1 MANTKY
7 KARKFQE
14 CTIDKVI
21 SEIFDPKR
29 KGPRRFLVAD
39 EVGLGKTIIAKHVI
53 DSLRG
58 GSGRKVI
65 IYVSSSLDITKQNR
79 TKLAENQ
86 DTEIV
91 SADRI
96 NLIFE
101 KKDLDRGIQI
111 ITMTPGT
118 SLSVERSLG
127 SAAERRAMAFLV
139 QKYYQI
145 GYYRMAAI
153 FKGGCK
159 SKNFYQSLKCSQKP
173 FEKLEL
179 ERAIVKGWKEIRL
192 KSGLSFVDALYDK
205 VLDEDSI
212 RELIREMRRGMA
224 TAILKY
230 LKPELIIFDEFQKF
244 RELTD
249 IHDDG
254 SIIHDLSKILLKPET
269 PTLLLSAT
277 PYRLYTGNAVTIGS
291 NETTGH
297 YQDLVRTFSF
307 LTGKPTEAEALVK
320 DIEKYGF
327 MTLKL
332 TKSNLKG
339 LLDTKEVI
347 ESKVMKYMSRAER
360 VNFGDPEKGV
370 KPIFLSDRFDA
381 GHITK
386 ENFLE
391 FFKLAQHVESQAQLL
406 TYWKSGAHAMSYMY
420 GNDYKLIDDAQ
431 VRSESTRA
439 PLNADPGLHTQ
450 LNHHPKQHLKLKYL
464 YKDILQDGHAFNYL
478 WLPPTKSYYE
488 GMGPFHPNALKEHGP
503 KKGLVFSSWRFV
515 PRMIAGELNALK
527 MKYFGKKEHDVK
539 PSGES
544 WSKLLFPSS
553 FLAGIISHKD
563 FLEHPKYND
572 LVNLC
577 AKRIKKELHSKGY
590 KVITNGSGQPLHS
603 ILAYLEFGEN
613 EAKWRE
619 YQKIL
624 KGKSSRVIKKEKDAP
639 DLSKLPI
646 DIRPTNF
653 NVSEKAIK
661 ALAIIAIANPSVCL
675 LRSIQH
681 LRGKATENTWL
692 EVSSFSLHELR
703 NFISRAGHMKVF
715 MKNGRGGKPVDRVL
729 DYFKNGNFQA
739 VIDEYLFQAY
749 TDKSKD
755 KGVTDL
761 LVKLSHILGPNHS
774 PITIRTSK
782 KKKQMVQTDVVCS
795 FGEGLEE
802 SKSRDAKREGFNSP
816 FWPFILSTT
825 SVGQEGLDF
834 HLYCNDIYHWN
845 LPSSPVDFEQREGR
859 LNRYNN
865 YSIRKNIVNDFA
877 TSSLEL
883 PENGFIWDL
892 YFAQA
897 QDQAHRNDRYNLG
910 MSPNWI
916 YTPTGNEFHYLN
928 RHVMDLPCSQ
938 DRNKYNKLMDDLQ
951 FYRLALGQPDQKEF
965 MGKIQSAEIF
975 KELDLRSVTLDFFP
989 SQYRDRDLEVE
1000 CIIENRAKTEQLITD
1015 CLEYLKEIKHV
1026 PQYQSLD
1033 TEIRRHVNRIRNY
1046 LDLKQG
1052 SESKFT
1058 ASIEALYHFIDPF
1071 DKISDRNPLNGFV
1084 DDLKKLKAA

>member
-1 MANTKY
+1 MASTKY

-14 CTIDKVI
+14 CTIEKVI

-58 GSGRKVI
+58 GAGRKVV

-127 SAAERRAMAFLV
+127 SASERRVMAFLV
-139 QKYYQI
+139 QKYYRI
-145 GYYRMAAI
+145 GYIRLTEI

-159 SKNFYQSLKCSQKP
+159 SKKFYQSLKYGEKP
-173 FEKLEL
+173 FEKIEL
-179 ERAIVKGWKEIRL
+179 EDTIIRGWKEIRI
-192 KSGLSFVDALYDK
+192 KNGLGFVDALSGK
-205 VLDEDSI
+205 ALDESSI
-212 RELIREMRRGMA
+212 KELIRKMRHGMA

-249 IHDDG
+249 TFEDG
-254 SIIHDLSKILLKPET
+254 SIIHDLSKILLKDET

-277 PYRLYTGNAVTIGS
+277 PYRLYTGNTATIGS
-291 NETTGH
+291 NERTGH
-297 YQDLVRTFSF
+297 YQDLIKTFSF
-307 LTGKPTEAEALVK
+307 LTGKPSEAESLVK

-332 TKSNLKG
+332 TKSNLKV
-339 LLDTKEVI
+339 LLDSKELI

-360 VNFGDPEKGV
+360 GNFSDPEKGV

-381 GHITK
+381 GNITK

-391 FFKLAQHVESQAQLL
+391 FFKVAQHVDSQGQLL
-406 TYWKSGAHAMSYMY
+406 NYWKSGAHAMSYMY
-420 GNDYKLIDDAQ
+420 ENNYKLINDAQ
-431 VRSESTRA
+431 ARSESTRV
-439 PLNADPGLHTQ
+439 PLNSDPGLYTQ

-464 YKDILQDGHAFNYL
+464 YKDILKEGHAFNYL

-488 GMGPFHPNALKEHGP
+488 GMGIFHPNTLKEHGP

-527 MKYFGKKEHDVK
+527 IKKFGKKEYEIK

-553 FLAGIISHKD
+553 FLAGIIGHKD
-563 FLEHPKYND
+563 FLDHPQYSD

-577 AKRIKKELHSKGY
+577 TKRIKKRLQEEGY
-590 KVITNGSGQPLHS
+590 KVITSGSGQPLHS
-603 ILAYLEFGEN
+603 ILAYLEFNEN
-613 EAKWRE
+613 ELKWRE

-624 KGKSSRVIKKEKDAP
+624 KGNSSRIIKKEKDAP
-639 DLSKLPI
+639 DLSKLPL
-646 DIRPTNF
+646 DIKPTNF
-653 NVSEKAIK
+653 NVSERSLK
-661 ALAIIAIANPSVCL
+661 ALAIIAIANPAVCL

-681 LRGKATENTWL
+681 LRGKSTDTSWL
-692 EVSSFSLHELR
+692 DISSFSLHQLR
-703 NFISRAGHMKVF
+703 NFITRAGHMKVF
-715 MKNGRGGKPVDRVL
+715 MKNGRGEKPVDRVL

-739 VIDEYLFQAY
+739 VIDEYFFQAY

-755 KGVTDL
+755 KGITDL
-761 LVKLSHILGPNHS
+761 LVRLSHILGPNHS
-774 PITIRTSK
+774 PIMIRTSK
-782 KKKQMVQTDVVCS
+782 KKKQTIHTDIVCS

-802 SKSRDAKREGFNSP
+802 SKSRDTKREGFNSP

-865 YSIRKNIVNDFA
+865 YSIRKNIVNDFEK
-877 TSSLEL
+877 SSLSL

-916 YTPTGNEFHYLN
+916 YTPTGNEFHYLS

-938 DRNKYNKLMDDLQ
+938 DRNKYNKLMEDLQ
-951 FYRLALGQPDQKEF
+951 YYRLALGQPDQSEF
-965 MGKIQSAEIF
+965 MSKLQSVEIF
-975 KELDLRSVTLDFFP
+975 KDLDLRSVTLDFFP
-989 SQYRDRDLEVE
+989 SQCRNRDEE
-1000 CIIENRAKTEQLITD
+1000 IESIIESHTKTDQLITD
-1015 CLEYLKEIKHV
+1015 CLAYLNEIKHV
-1026 PQYQSLD
+1026 PQYQLIGI
-1033 TEIRRHVNRIRNY
+1033 EILRHMNRIRNY
-1046 LDLKQG
+1046 RDHKQG
-1052 SESKFT
+1052 SKQKIT
-1058 ASIEALYHFIDPF
+1058 ASIKALYHFIDPF
-1071 DKISDRNPLNGFV
+1071 DRISDRNPLSGFV
-1084 DDLKKLKAA
+1084 DDLKKLKAS